1 MGKGLSCVFPPAPLL
16 SGSSG
21 TICGRVFF
29 PVCCLLSFLLLSARL
44 LASSL
49 ALWRSISGLAILS
62 HGSRF
67 LSSRQHHTV
76 LMSVASQEA
85 MKVGSDGPP
94 TLFSQAVMNRSSP
107 VSHKLGVEQLV
118 FLGGPLVPL
127 PGNPQSQKE
136 TTVLRF
142 SPSPEV
148 SWLSPFRQ
156 TGTACTP

>member
-1 MGKGLSCVFPPAPLL
+1 MCVPTCSSPVLFLWYHLWKGVLPCVLSSLLPPFVSL
-16 SGSSG
+16 
-21 TICGRVFF
+21 
-29 PVCCLLSFLLLSARL
+29 
-44 LASSL
+44 L

-142 SPSPEV
+142 SPSAEV